1 MAENNLNS
9 SGQIDDLNR
18 IVANTAAGLSDD
30 NSSLNIA
37 AQAQLKSAESLKK
50 QAQSIKQLKGLTA
63 DGISDLYSFGKSL
76 SNSSGNQGFDS
87 LNQIIGSTAK
97 LLSGLAGVAWP
108 VVGDMIG
115 GAIQG
120 AAEVTKFMTGQFSKA
135 YGNFEKLAD
144 TGVIATFQDLREASS
159 SLGLTFSDTEKV
171 LTKYSRSLAVFGKT
185 AMDGRDRFQNIA
197 FSTKE
202 VSDSFRIIGVS
213 SADFAELQLG
223 YIERQTLISR
233 GKNIS
238 DKQLA
243 EESIKYMEQLDTL
256 SKLTGIS
263 KTELQ
268 QQYMDQTRD
277 ARYRAWA
284 RGQDKTIIDNS
295 NKVIGFL
302 RNGLD
307 PDFAAGIQD
316 YISSGGVLT
325 TEMTK
330 SRAAMA
336 ALGQGGMS
344 IEEVRQRVLSGE
356 DPNTITKDV
365 ITAMAKYSEKTN
377 HIVTLIGKDN
387 IVTKFANAG
396 FEARNK
402 KGMDIAQIEKDIIAK
417 READLAD
424 KTSESRKLANTRQKL
439 YDTSKTIDLLAT
451 GSDTMASIMNGMASG
466 IETVI
471 EAIFKVNGDSL
482 PEYFKIMKQ
491 QTELSKKT
499 AKARKKLNTTIE
511 MKGEFEKDLNEIS
524 KNPNDPKNKILK
536 NDIDERLKTINKQ
549 IKDENDAYNELIRQ
563 QNQLEIKRREAERSA
578 GYLPTLSST
587 PVSATTGSPGSGSTT
602 SGATTS
608 GSPTSGSTTSG
619 RPGGMPGSSS
629 SNTTSGQPPSTSD
642 QQSSGLNRGIS
653 MIRELISSVESV
665 GGNYDSMNGGS
676 TNIPITSMTLAQVL
690 QYQSKMKAERKGSG
704 AAGKYQFMDFTLKE
718 YAAKLNMDL
727 NSTMFNSATQ
737 DMLGDALIRTKG
749 YDQYKSGKI
758 TAEQFL
764 ENLSRAWAGL
774 PSPSKGGSSFYSGV
788 GNNKSH
794 ISIQRALEQIHQ
806 SRTGGI
812 FSGPSTGYLAML
824 HGDEAVI
831 PANPGSSALE
841 FSTSMDNDEAE
852 MVNVFSMI
860 TNKVDRMISLNRD
873 IISTQRK
880 FAVYGLN

>member
-9 SGQIDDLNR
+9 SGEIDNLNR
-18 IVANTAAGLSDD
+18 IVANTATVLSDD
-30 NSSLNIA
+30 NSALNIA
-37 AQAQLKSAESLKK
+37 ANAQLKSAESLKK
-50 QAQSIKQLKGLTA
+50 QAETIKQLKNLTA

-76 SNSSGNQGFDS
+76 SNSTGNEGFES
-87 LNQIIGSTAK
+87 LNKIIGSTAK

-115 GAIQG
+115 GVIEG

-144 TGVIATFQDLREASS
+144 TGVITTFQDLRETSASI
-159 SLGLTFSDTEKV
+159 GLTFSDTEKV

-185 AMDGRDRFQNIA
+185 AMDGRDRFQNVA
-197 FSTKE
+197 HASKE
-202 VSDSFRIIGVS
+202 VSESFRIIGLS
-213 SADFAELQLG
+213 SSDFADLQLG
-223 YIERQTLISR
+223 YIERQTLMSR

-256 SKLTGIS
+256 SKITGVS

-277 ARYRAWA
+277 ARYRVWA
-284 RGQDKTIIDNS
+284 AGQNQTIIKNTD
-295 NKVIGFL
+295 KVMGLL
-302 RNGLD
+302 RGLD
-307 PDFAAGIQD
+307 PEFAAGLQD
-316 YISSGGVLT
+316 YVSSGGVLT
-325 TEMTK
+325 SEMTK

-336 ALGQGGMS
+336 ALGQGGMN
-344 IEEVRQRVLSGE
+344 IEEFRQRLTSGE
-356 DPNTITKDV
+356 DPSAIYTDV
-365 ITAMAKYSEKTN
+365 VTALSKYSEKTS

-387 IVTKFANAG
+387 IVTQFANAG
-396 FEARNK
+396 FDARNK
-402 KGMDIAQIEKDIIAK
+402 KDIDITKIEKDIETK
-417 READLAD
+417 RAADLAN
-424 KTSESRKLANTRQKL
+424 KTSESAKIANTRQKL

-451 GSDTMASIMNGMASG
+451 GSDTMASIMSGMASG

-471 EAIFKVNGDSL
+471 EAIFKANGDSL
-482 PEYFKIMKQ
+482 PDYIKIMKQ
-491 QTELSKKT
+491 QTDLSKK
-499 AKARKKLNTTIE
+499 NTKVRRQLDTRIE
-511 MKGEFEKDLNEIS
+511 LQIELEKDLAKLNE
-524 KNPNDPKNKILK
+524 NPNAPGNAIQKEGILL
-536 NDIDERLKTINKQ
+536 NLKTIKQ
-549 IKDENDAYNELIRQ
+549 EIEEYKKIYNENILQ
-563 QNQLEIKRREAERSA
+563 QKQLEIKRTEAERSA
-578 GYLPTLSST
+578 GFLPPVGST
-587 PVSATTGSPGSGSTT
+587 SGTTSGSPSGTTPGSTT
-602 SGATTS
+602 SGPS
-608 GSPTSGSTTSG
+608 GGI
-619 RPGGMPGSSS
+619 PGSSS
-629 SNTTSGQPPSTSD
+629 TSTTDKSSMSGQQP
-642 QQSSGLNRGIS
+642 SGLNKGIS

-690 QYQSKMKAERKGSG
+690 QYQSKMKSERKGSG
-704 AAGKYQFMDFTLKE
+704 AAGKYQFMDFTLRE

-727 NSTMFNSATQ
+727 NSTIFNSATQ
-737 DMLGDALIRTKG
+737 DILGDALIREKG

-774 PSPSKGGSSFYSGV
+774 PSPSKGGSSYYAGV
-788 GNNKSH
+788 GNNKAH
-794 ISIQRALEQIHQ
+794 IPIQRALEHIHQ

-841 FSTSMDNDEAE
+841 FSTSMGNNETE
-852 MVNVFSMI
+852 LVNVFSMI
-860 TNKVDRMISLNRD
+860 TNKVDRMISLTRNT
-873 IISTQRK
+873 ISIQRK

>member
-9 SGQIDDLNR
+9 SGEIDDLNR
-18 IVANTAAGLSDD
+18 IVADTATVLSDD
-30 NSSLNIA
+30 NSTLNIA
-37 AQAQLKSAESLKK
+37 ANARLKSAESLKN
-50 QAQSIKQLKGLTA
+50 QTQSIKQLKNLTA

-76 SNSSGNQGFDS
+76 SNSSGNEGFDS
-87 LNQIIGSTAK
+87 LNKIIGSTAK

-108 VVGDMIG
+108 VVGDIIG
-115 GAIQG
+115 GAIEG
-120 AAEVTKFMTGQFSKA
+120 AAEVVKFMTGQFSKA

-144 TGVIATFQDLREASS
+144 TGVITTFQDLREASA
-159 SLGLTFSDTEKV
+159 SLGLTYSDTEKI
-171 LTKYSRSLAVFGKT
+171 LTKHSRSLAVFGKT
-185 AMDGRDRFQNIA
+185 ALDGRTRFQNIA
-197 FSTKE
+197 FASKE
-202 VSDSFRIIGVS
+202 VSESFRIIGVS
-213 SADFAELQLG
+213 SADFADIQLG

-256 SKLTGIS
+256 SKITGVS

-277 ARYRAWA
+277 ARYRVWA
-284 RGQDKTIIDNS
+284 SGQNETIIKNTD
-295 NKVIGFL
+295 KVMGLL
-302 RNGLD
+302 RGLD
-307 PDFAAGIQD
+307 PEFAAGLQD
-316 YISSGGVLT
+316 YVSSGGVLT

-330 SRAAMA
+330 SRAATA

-344 IEEVRQRVLSGE
+344 IEEFRQRLTSGE
-356 DPNTITKDV
+356 DPNTIYKDV
-365 ITAMAKYSEKTN
+365 VIAMSKYSEKTN
-377 HIVTLIGKDN
+377 NIVTLIGKDN
-387 IVTKFANAG
+387 MVTQFANAG
-396 FEARNK
+396 FDARNK
-402 KGMDIAQIEKDIIAK
+402 KDMDVTQIEKDIIAK
-417 READLAD
+417 READLAN
-424 KTSESRKLANTRQKL
+424 KTSESAKLANTRQKL

-451 GSDTMASIMNGMASG
+451 GSDTMASIMSGMASG

-471 EAIFKVNGDSL
+471 EAIFKANGESL

-491 QTELSKKT
+491 QTDLSKKT
-499 AKARKKLNTTIE
+499 NKVRNELNVKIE
-511 MKGEFEKDLNEIS
+511 MQSELEKDLIKLN
-524 KNPNDPKNKILK
+524 KNPNVPENKIL
-536 NDIDERLKTINKQ
+536 
-549 IKDENDAYNELIRQ
+549 IKDTKKRLETIKQQIVSEKKIYDENILQ
-563 QNQLEIKRREAERSA
+563 QKQLEIKRREAERSA
-578 GYLPTLSST
+578 GYLPSAGST
-587 PVSATTGSPGSGSTT
+587 SGPTTSGPTTTGSPT
-602 SGATTS
+602 SVSATS
-608 GSPTSGSTTSG
+608 GSPTSGSPTSG
-619 RPGGMPGSSS
+619 RPGGMTGSSS
-629 SNTTSGQPPSTSD
+629 SNTTDGLPASTTGQQT
-642 QQSSGLNRGIS
+642 SGLNRGIS

-690 QYQSKMKAERKGSG
+690 QYQSKMRSERKGSG

-737 DMLGDALIRTKG
+737 DVLGDALIRAKG

-774 PSPSKGGSSFYSGV
+774 PSPSKGGSSFYTGV
-788 GNNKSH
+788 GNNKAH
-794 ISIQRALEQIHQ
+794 IPIQRALEQIHQ

-841 FSTSMDNDEAE
+841 FSTSMGNNETE
-852 MVNVFSMI
+852 LVNVFSMM
-860 TNKVDRMISLNRD
+860 TNKVDRMISLTRNT
-873 IISTQRK
+873 ISIQRK